1 MNFEKE
7 YTQKILN
14 DIMRLGVCMQ
24 SIESIE
30 SHLLDYKD
38 VNSFDKIAVY
48 QLLDFLKKK
57 GHLSNLS
64 HDAITSFIKHL

>member
-14 DIMRLGVCMQ
+14 DIMRLGVCEQ
-24 SIESIE
+24 AIE

-38 VNSFDKIAVY
+38 VNSFDKVAVY
-48 QLLDFLKKK
+48 QLLDFLKQK

-64 HDAITSFIKHL
+64 HDAITSFIKYL

>member
-7 YTQKILN
+7 YTQKIAN
-14 DIMRLGVCMQ
+14 DIKRNGVREQ
-24 SIESIE
+24 AIECL
-30 SHLLDYKD
+30 LLDYKQE
-38 VNSFDKIAVY
+38 NSFDKVAVY
-48 QLLDFLKKK
+48 QLLDFLKQK